1 MVSDDRGT
9 VSLKV
14 TIDRFED
21 GYAVLLVRGEK
32 GSGSTSAD
40 ESVHIDFPVQ
50 LLPEGCREGDVLDIE
65 ISLDV
70 ESTEETK
77 KRVSDLIEK
86 LKRKN
91 VEDTED
97 NNTL

>member
-1 MVSDDRGT
+1 M
-9 VSLKV
+9 KV

-32 GSGSTSAD
+32 GTDSPCAS

-65 ISLDV
+65 ISRDV
-70 ESTEETK
+70 ESTEEAK

-91 VEDTED
+91 VEDTGK